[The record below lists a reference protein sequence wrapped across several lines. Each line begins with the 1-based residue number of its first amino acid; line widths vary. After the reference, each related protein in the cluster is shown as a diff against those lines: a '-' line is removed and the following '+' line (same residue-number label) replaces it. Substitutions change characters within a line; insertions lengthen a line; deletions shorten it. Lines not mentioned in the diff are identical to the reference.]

1 MGLVMGTAWGWI
13 IGYVVFVLASSV
25 RAYETPVV
33 LRDGRLA
40 VLVNNEQL
48 ETQEGEKIEI
58 PMGEHVSTYFTRLYA
73 SYLPPNDD
81 KTSFYFGQDWESR
94 IMAHIDEQ
102 SSSVWYAIQ
111 ENAKEGSMFLQGF
124 SYPDGKEVG
133 YIGKKGF
140 QETKPQGDDL
150 FDLPTAYNS
159 FLYMVSPT
167 GIHSRQLS
175 LNGLYQ
181 GYIQKTRGQQEGEL
195 VLAPWNQPLLRID
208 LRERTVVELLPG
220 EKVCSVYPVS
230 QYDPQFPFRSGN
242 SITAADYRHSVIVR
256 TDRDLVKFPVKDGTI
271 SKKGL
276 LRVTIPE
283 EIRSKHLGW
292 HRFPDGSGLVF
303 ARGGLDSSKR
313 NREYIFY
320 RHDRE
325 GKTGSAERMQYLEET
340 TQGWGEAGFVA
351 IVPPSILVPSAMLLP
366 GSDTREEMLVRQLL
380 PISPAVGCLCGL
392 VMVMHGRKRR
402 LSRLELICW
411 GVFGILFGLLGLM
424 GFLWHRRWG
433 IRVRC
438 PSCGRDVLLRG
449 EKCSG
454 CAAEF
459 PQPELV
465 GTEVFA

>member
-1 MGLVMGTAWGWI
+1 MGTAWAWI
-13 IGYVVFVLASSV
+13 IGYAVLQLALSK

-40 VLVNNEQL
+40 VLVKNEQL
-48 ETQEGEKIEI
+48 ETREGEKIEI
-58 PMGEHVSTYFTRLYA
+58 PMGEHVSTYSTRLYA
-73 SYLPPNDD
+73 SYLPPTDD

-140 QETKPQGDDL
+140 QETKPQGDEL
-150 FDLPTAYNS
+150 FDLPTGYNS

-181 GYIQKTRGQQEGEL
+181 GYLQKTRGQQEGEL

-230 QYDPQFPFRSGN
+230 DYIPQIPIQAGN
-242 SITAADYRHSVIVR
+242 SVTEADYRHSVIIR
-256 TDRDLVKFPVKDGTI
+256 TDRDLVKFPVKDGKI
-271 SKKGL
+271 SKTGL

-283 EIRSKHLGW
+283 EVRGKHLGW
-292 HRFPDGSGLVF
+292 HRFPNGSGLVF
-303 ARGGLDSSKR
+303 ARGDLDSSKR
-313 NREYIFY
+313 NREYVFY
-320 RHDRE
+320 RHDRS
-325 GKTGSAERMQYLEET
+325 GKIGSAERMSYLEDSS
-340 TQGWGEAGFVA
+340 QGWGEAGFVA
-351 IVPPSILVPSAMLLP
+351 IFPSVILVPCVIMLAS
-366 GSDTREEMLVRQLL
+366 SDTYEEILIRQLL

-392 VMVMHGRKRR
+392 MMVIHGRRRR
-402 LSRLELICW
+402 LSGVELTCW
-411 GVFGILFGLLGLM
+411 GLFGILFGVLGLLGYLT
-424 GFLWHRRWG
+424 HR
-433 IRVRC
+433 IRPEKVPC
-438 PSCGRDVLLRG
+438 PSCGRREFHREESCL
-449 EKCSG
+449 KCG
-454 CAAEF
+454 QEF
-459 PQPELV
+459 PASTTTGLEIL
-465 GTEVFA
+465 A